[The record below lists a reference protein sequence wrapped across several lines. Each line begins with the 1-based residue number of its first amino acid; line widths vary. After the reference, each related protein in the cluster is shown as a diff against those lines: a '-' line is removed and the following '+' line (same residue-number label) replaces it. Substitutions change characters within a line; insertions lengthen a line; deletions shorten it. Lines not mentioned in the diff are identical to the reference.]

1 VFDET
6 DPLYNRGAP
15 MIFYLLTFSFPE
27 WRPHLA
33 FLDTAHANE
42 MMALRWLHLIFGII
56 WIGLLYFFNLVL
68 TPAMKKCDPQLRIK
82 IYPQLMPGAMGWFRS
97 SALVTV
103 LVGMRYF
110 SIHLAAD
117 AKLAGD
123 RSLTGKWFA
132 WWLLVWLAAYVFI
145 YALQLPAKGILDSA
159 WVRMI
164 GISVVVVA
172 ASWLVL
178 ALNGGPNVS
187 NAHLA
192 ISVGGGLGFIMLLN
206 TWGVIWRVQKRLIA
220 WARTSAE
227 QGVPMPPEAERLMRW
242 NYLTARTS
250 FWLSFPM
257 LFFMGAASHYPFL
270 STLAR

>member
-1 VFDET
+1 VLF
-6 DPLYNRGAP
+6 N
-15 MIFYLLTFSFPE
+15 LLVLSFPE
-27 WRPHLA
+27 WRPHFS
-33 FLDTAHANE
+33 FLENAQANE

-68 TPAMKKCDPQLRIK
+68 TPAMKKCDPKLRIK
-82 IYPQLMPGAMGWFRS
+82 IYPELMPGAMGWFRS

-103 LVGMRYF
+103 IVGLRYF
-110 SIHLAAD
+110 TIQLAAD

-123 RSLTGKWFA
+123 RSLIGKWFG
-132 WWLLVWLAAYVFI
+132 WWFLVWVVAYVFI
-145 YALQLPAKGILDSA
+145 YALQLPAKGLLDSG
-159 WVRMI
+159 WVRVI
-164 GISVVVVA
+164 GISIVVIA

-178 ALNGGPNVS
+178 VLNGGHTVS

-192 ISVGGGLGFIMLLN
+192 ISVGGGLGLVMLLN
-206 TWGVIWRVQKRLIA
+206 TWGVVWRVQKRLIA
-220 WARTSAE
+220 WTRTAAE
-227 QGVPMPPEAERLMRW
+227 QGAPMPPETERLMRW

-270 STLAR
+270 STIAK